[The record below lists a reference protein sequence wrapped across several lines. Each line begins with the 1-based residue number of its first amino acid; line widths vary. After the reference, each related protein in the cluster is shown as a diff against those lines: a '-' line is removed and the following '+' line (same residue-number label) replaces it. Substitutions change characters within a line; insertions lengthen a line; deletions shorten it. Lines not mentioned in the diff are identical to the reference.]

1 MKQQQKTNPDTKQQ
15 QQNHLSGPQMFACM
29 ADHSS
34 VIPGTLSNELTV
46 VASTCNLGAP
56 VLKMEAETGESSGS

>member
-34 VIPGTLSNELTV
+34 VIDPVLEERSSVIEPSMCV
-46 VASTCNLGAP
+46 AP
-56 VLKMEAETGESSGS
+56 VCTEERNA